1 MQHNENDRT
10 ARPGSRTLA
19 VAGAAGLLA
28 AMMVPVTASADP
40 ATAGTAVPPAA
51 TAGGAAPCGAGGV
64 FTATPP
70 TCTWTAAGTDVLTV
84 PAGVTEVSVDLFGGE
99 GGSAAGF
106 VAPNPPN
113 PGAPGGLG
121 GETRATLAVGA
132 GQRLQITVGAA
143 GSPGSSRHGEFARP
157 GGTGHGAGGGGA
169 HGGGGSGGGGSDV
182 RAGDFG
188 PADRILV
195 AGGGGG
201 AGNGG
206 PLLRGGNG
214 GGPVAEPGGQG
225 GGPEGSGVAGGG
237 GTRSAYGLGSPNS
250 ALGGPGVAGGD
261 IDPNTGL
268 VNPGSGGP
276 GGNGGRGGNG
286 GGGGG
291 GGWFGGAGGSG
302 GGNPGN
308 LYGAGGGGGS
318 SFATPA
324 ASGVALLPG
333 VNHGDGKAVVSFRYG
348 TSVSLAASS
357 ESPLFGHSVSLTATV
372 GAADRAAGTPGGAV
386 TFRDGPTVL
395 ATVPLTAGRAV
406 LSTGGLRPGA
416 HAIAAGY
423 GGDPAFAPSATA
435 EPAPVTVGF
444 SRPCVTTAH
453 LGPLTVAAG
462 ESLCIGP
469 GGSQTGPLTVRPGG
483 ALAVSGAP
491 VTGPVSADGALAVA
505 ICAAR
510 LTGPVTVRHSSG
522 FVLIGSGQDGPAR
535 CDGNTLKG
543 PLTVD
548 ANTGGV
554 QVSADTVTGPVRITG
569 NSGGGLPPQPAGPV
583 LEANRVT
590 GPVTCE
596 GNEPELRQTDNTVDG
611 PRSGQCR

>member
-1 MQHNENDRT
+1 
-10 ARPGSRTLA
+10 SF
-19 VAGAAGLLA
+19 
-28 AMMVPVTASADP
+28 
-40 ATAGTAVPPAA
+40 PPA
-51 TAGGAAPCGAGGV
+51 
-64 FTATPP
+64 PP
-70 TCTWTAAGTDVLTV
+70 ACTWTTAGPHTFTV
-84 PAGVTEVSVDLFGGE
+84 PAGVTAVSVDLFGAE

-113 PGAPGGLG
+113 MGAPGGLG

-143 GSPGSSRHGEFARP
+143 GSSGSSRHGEFARP

-188 PADRILV
+188 PGDRVLV

-237 GTRSAYGLGSPNS
+237 GTQSAYGLGSPNS

-268 VNPGSGGP
+268 ANPGSGGP

-318 SFATPA
+318 SFAAPA
-324 ASGVALLPG
+324 ATGVALLPG

-348 TSVSLAASS
+348 TSLSLAAGSATQ
-357 ESPLFGHSVSLTATV
+357 LFGHAVSFTATV
-372 GAADRAAGTPGGAV
+372 GAADPAVGVPGGTV
-386 TFRDGPTVL
+386 TFADGATVL

-406 LSTGGLRPGA
+406 LNTAGLRPGA
-416 HAIAAGY
+416 HAITATY
-423 GGDPAFAPSATA
+423 GGEPVFAPSATA
-435 EPAPVTVGF
+435 EPTPVTVGF
-444 SRPCVTTAH
+444 SRPCVTGAH

-469 GGSQTGPLTVRPGG
+469 GGSQTGPLTVRSGG
-483 ALAVSGAP
+483 ALAVSGAGI
-491 VTGPVSADGALAVA
+491 TGPVSAEGALAVE
-505 ICAAR
+505 ICAAG

-522 FVLIGSGQDGPAR
+522 SVLIGSGQDGAAA
-535 CDGNTLKG
+535 CGGNTAKG

-548 ANTGGV
+548 GNTGGV
-554 QVSADTVTGPVRITG
+554 RVSANTVTGPVRITG
-569 NSGGGLPPQPAGPV
+569 NSGGMLPPFPAEPAFEG
-583 LEANRVT
+583 NRVT
-590 GPVTCE
+590 GPVTCV
-596 GNEPELRQTDNTVDG
+596 GNEPGLRQSGNTVDG
-611 PRSGQCR
+611 PRSGQCG